1 MKDWADWAIRAAK
14 TFVQAFLGVLIPA
27 FCAILSTGWP
37 DSLSKLWVLLIPTIP
52 AALAAAIA
60 AVWNIILEYTK
71 QQEAMR
77 PPDGATPEW
86 EPTDTMNHEWRHL

>member
-1 MKDWADWAIRAAK
+1 MKNWADWAIRAAK

-52 AALAAAIA
+52 AALAAAIS

-71 QQEAMR
+71 QQ
-77 PPDGATPEW
+77 ATPEW
-86 EPTDTMNHEWRHL
+86 EPTDTIKEWEPTDTIKDE